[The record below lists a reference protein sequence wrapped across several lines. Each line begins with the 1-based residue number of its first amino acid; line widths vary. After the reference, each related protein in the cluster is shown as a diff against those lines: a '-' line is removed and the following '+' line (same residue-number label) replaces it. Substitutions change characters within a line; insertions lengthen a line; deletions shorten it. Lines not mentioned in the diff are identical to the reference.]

1 MTPIRL
7 LVVSHS
13 LSVGGAERFASN
25 LVTALDRDRFA
36 PSLCLVTD
44 RETYPRPDDVPVT
57 TLGYRGLWDLP
68 RTLLALRRLIADQRP
83 DVVLSNVV
91 STNCLT
97 GGALRGRRE
106 RPGRDRPPWVARIG
120 MAPGVGEPRHQQI
133 WSRAVYPLA
142 KVCVVNAERMREPF
156 EHLYPGTAGRC
167 VSIPNPTDFAAVDA
181 AAATPITAISPA
193 PLRGDGSDA
202 PVLLFIGRLKPQK
215 RPDVLLDALAR
226 VRRKLDARLW
236 LCGDGPLRGDVERR
250 ISELGLDGA
259 VDLLGFQDNP
269 FALMRRADLFVLTS
283 DFEGLPNALIEAQGL
298 GLPAVATR
306 CPFGPDEIVDDG
318 VTGRLVEIGDAE
330 GTAQAILEILGDPE
344 KRRQMAEAARERA
357 RRRYDFSAVMPRW
370 ERLLAEAA
378 GGD

>member
-1 MTPIRL
+1 MTEAPGRPPRDQL
-7 LVVSHS
+7 RVLVVTHS

-44 RETYPRPDDVPVT
+44 RSSYPVPDDVPVS

-68 RTLLALRRLIADQRP
+68 RTLLALRRRIASEQP

-97 GGALRGRRE
+97 GGALRGLRR
-106 RPGRDRPPWVARIG
+106 RPPWVARIG
-120 MAPGVGEPRHQQI
+120 MAPGIGEPRHQQI

-142 KVCVVNAERMREPF
+142 KVCVINAERMREPF
-156 EHLYPGTAGRC
+156 ERFYPGTAGRC
-167 VSIPNPTDFAAVDA
+167 VSIPNPTDFSMVDQRAAE
-181 AAATPITAISPA
+181 TAVRRKDDVS
-193 PLRGDGSDA
+193 
-202 PVLLFIGRLKPQK
+202 VLLFIGRLKPQK
-215 RPDVLLDALAR
+215 RPDVLLEALAQ
-226 VRRKLDARLW
+226 VRRQLEVRLW

-250 ISELGLDGA
+250 ISELGLDDA

-269 FALMRRADLFVLTS
+269 FALMRKADLFVLTS

-306 CPFGPDEIVDDG
+306 CPFGPDEIVEDG
-318 VTGRLVEIGDAE
+318 VTGRLVEMDDSAA
-330 GTAQAILEILGDPE
+330 TARAILEILGDA
-344 KRRQMAEAARERA
+344 KLRRRMASSAAERA
-357 RRRYDFSAVMPRW
+357 RQKYDLSRVMPRW
-370 ERLLAEAA
+370 ERLLMKVAK
-378 GGD
+378 G

>member
-1 MTPIRL
+1 MPPAPVRL
-7 LVVSHS
+7 LIVTHS

-44 RETYPRPDDVPVT
+44 RESYPRPDDVPVA
-57 TLGYRGLWDLP
+57 TLGYRGLWGLP
-68 RTLLALRRLIADQRP
+68 RALLALRRRIAAERP
-83 DVVLSNVV
+83 DVVLSNVI

-97 GGALRGRRE
+97 GGALRGL
-106 RPGRDRPPWVARIG
+106 RDRPPWVARIG
-120 MAPGVGEPRHQQI
+120 MAPGIGEPRHQQI

-142 KVCVVNAERMREPF
+142 RVCVVNAERMREPF
-156 EHLYPGTAGRC
+156 ERFYPGTAGRC
-167 VSIPNPTDFAAVDA
+167 VSIPNPTDFTAIDEA
-181 AAATPITAISPA
+181 AAASDTLPA
-193 PLRGDGSDA
+193 PLPEDAGDA

-215 RPDVLLDALAR
+215 RTDVLLDALAR
-226 VRRKLDARLW
+226 VRQKLDVRLW

-250 ISELGLDGA
+250 VSELGLDGA

-330 GTAQAILEILGDPE
+330 GTARAILEILGDPE
-344 KRRQMAEAARERA
+344 LRRRMAGAARERA
-357 RRRYDFSAVMPRW
+357 RQRYDLSQVMPQW

-378 GGD
+378 GRG